1 MHNIP
6 WTKCL
11 LPCLAHGVWAAAVR
25 VAMNVA
31 CGPEGSDEASKIRE
45 RDTGFDR
52 IAQEIE
58 EKCASG
64 TLGHQCDTKQLG
76 RVEG

>member
-1 MHNIP
+1 M
-6 WTKCL
+6 
-11 LPCLAHGVWAAAVR
+11 WAAAVTI
-25 VAMNVA
+25 AMNVA

-52 IAQEIE
+52 TDQEIE
-58 EKCASG
+58 EKCVSG

-76 RVEG
+76 LVEG